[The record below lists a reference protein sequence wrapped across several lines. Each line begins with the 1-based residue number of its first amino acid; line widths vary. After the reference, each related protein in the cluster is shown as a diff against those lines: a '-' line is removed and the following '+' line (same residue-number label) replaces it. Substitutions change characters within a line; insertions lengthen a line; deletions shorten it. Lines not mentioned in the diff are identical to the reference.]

1 MYNYY
6 EDIAIKTISKYNLT
20 EEEIEAVYRH
30 KQMEYR
36 MEDVKAHAEDMYN
49 EEELTYSE
57 KVYVCDA
64 AELLAERYLYKC
76 HDCSLAEND
85 VFREMIRN
93 YVSDEKDSIPYVED
107 CDYYCEGCEINGSCE
122 RQEHFEEEE

>member
-1 MYNYY
+1 MYNHYA
-6 EDIAIKTISKYNLT
+6 ETAKKVIPNLSS
-20 EEEIEAVYRH
+20 EEIEAIYRY
-30 KQMEYR
+30 KEMEYR

-64 AELLAERYLYKC
+64 AELLAERYLYKY

-93 YVSDEKDSIPYVED
+93 YILDEKDNIP
-107 CDYYCEGCEINGSCE
+107 II
-122 RQEHFEEEE
+122 EEEE